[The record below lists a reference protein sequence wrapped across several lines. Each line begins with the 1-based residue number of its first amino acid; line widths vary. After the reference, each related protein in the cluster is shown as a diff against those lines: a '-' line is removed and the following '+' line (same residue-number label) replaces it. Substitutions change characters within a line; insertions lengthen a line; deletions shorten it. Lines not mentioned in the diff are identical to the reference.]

1 MINRGVLFLYF
12 LSSVAWGEERPVAD
26 SPPAYRSVDPLSLE
40 SVLQLL
46 LGLGLV
52 LGTIFVIAWL
62 LRRVTLLPGQHR
74 KLKVVAALS
83 LGQRE
88 RAVLVQVGD
97 QQVLLGVA
105 QGQVTLLKSFEQPVI
120 QPETESG
127 TAFSQTLS
135 RYLQKRSNT

>member
-12 LSSVAWGEERPVAD
+12 LSSVAWGEERRVTD

-97 QQVLLGVA
+97 QQLLLGVA